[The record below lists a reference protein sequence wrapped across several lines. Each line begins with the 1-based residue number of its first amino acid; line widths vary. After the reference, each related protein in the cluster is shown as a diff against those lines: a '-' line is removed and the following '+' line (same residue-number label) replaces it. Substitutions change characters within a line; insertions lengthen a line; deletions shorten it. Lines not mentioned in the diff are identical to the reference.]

1 MVELLYLDSP
11 LKIVLDER
19 YQPKNNRKTTH
30 TKRHTQKAKTVD
42 GIGLW
47 KCKWKNQRK
56 GLLSN
61 VGKNQRKTNVKR
73 RRSKRMT
80 ETYNYTHTNDKWG

>member
-1 MVELLYLDSP
+1 VVELLYLDSP

-47 KCKWKNQRK
+47 KAN
-56 GLLSN
+56 G
-61 VGKNQRKTNVKR
+61 KTNEKDCCQMWVRTK
-73 RRSKRMT
+73 
-80 ETYNYTHTNDKWG
+80 